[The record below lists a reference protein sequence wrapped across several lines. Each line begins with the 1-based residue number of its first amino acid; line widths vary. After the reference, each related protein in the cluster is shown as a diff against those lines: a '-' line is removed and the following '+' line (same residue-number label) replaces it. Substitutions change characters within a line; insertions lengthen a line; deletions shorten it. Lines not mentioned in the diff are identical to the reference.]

1 MFRTWPHLAPLP
13 LRLILGFGMMY
24 HGYPK
29 LFDAAQRQG
38 FVGML
43 QGIGIPAPGVMAWVV
58 AIVEFVGGLALIVG
72 AFVSIVAVLLI
83 IEMLV
88 AMITVH
94 LPHGFNFLNI
104 TGMEPGGPTF
114 GMPGY
119 EVNLLYIAGL
129 LALLLAGAGAYSFDQ
144 RRTVSG
150 VGSSPRTGPAYPR
163 PGEPPGRV

>member
-1 MFRTWPHLAPLP
+1 MFRTWPGWAPLP

-38 FVGML
+38 FTGML
-43 QGIGIPAPGVMAWVV
+43 QGIGIPAPGAMAWVV
-58 AIVEFVGGLALIVG
+58 AIVEFVGGLALILG
-72 AFVSIVAVLLI
+72 AFVAIVSVLLI
-83 IEMLV
+83 VDMLV
-88 AMITVH
+88 AMFTVH

-129 LALLLAGAGAYSFDQ
+129 LTLLVGGAGRLSVDEA
-144 RRTVSG
+144 RERTRAGTV
-150 VGSSPRTGPAYPR
+150 PRGETAYPAGTSR
-163 PGEPPGRV
+163 L